1 VEICNLIG
9 GVMTKK
15 RTLLERLENDSV
27 ICAEGFLF
35 EAERRGYLSS
45 GEFVPELSLENPEAL
60 KNIHLDFQHAGSD
73 IVEAFTYNGH
83 REKLRV
89 IGKEELLEPLNRAA
103 LKIAK
108 NVADNPGEGKE
119 KNLLAGNI
127 SNTNIWDPNDKN
139 IQKEIR
145 SMFSEMIGW
154 SVDEGADFI
163 VGETFYYAEEAY
175 TALEEI
181 KKSGL
186 PAVLT
191 IAPMGENIM
200 RDGVSVIDTCKELEQ
215 RGADVV
221 GMNCF
226 RGPNTMLPYLKDIRE
241 VLKCHVAALPIPY
254 RTNNNQ
260 PTFFNLDDNN
270 NCSCP
275 SPHGRT
281 FPTALDPLYCNRY
294 EIRSFAEEAI
304 KLNIK
309 YLGVCCG
316 AAPIHI
322 REIAEAL
329 GRNVPASRYKE
340 KMENHFMYGV
350 NERIP
355 EHIKK
360 YGDKA

>member
-1 VEICNLIG
+1 MNKRNL
-9 GVMTKK
+9 
-15 RTLLERLENDSV
+15 LDRLDNETV

-35 EAERRGYLSS
+35 EAERRGYLAS
-45 GEFVPELSLENPEAL
+45 GEFVPELALENPEAL
-60 KNIHLDFQHAGSD
+60 KNIHVDFQHAGSD
-73 IVEAFTYNGH
+73 VVEAFTYNGH
-83 REKLRV
+83 REKMRV
-89 IGKEELLEPLNRAA
+89 IGKEDLLEPLNRAA

-108 NVADNPGEGKE
+108 EVADNPGEGKE
-119 KNLLAGNI
+119 KNLLAGNV

-139 IQKEIR
+139 KQNEVR
-145 SMFSEMIGW
+145 SMFAEMIGW
-154 SVDEGADFI
+154 ASNEGADFI
-163 VGETFYYAEEAY
+163 IGETFYYAEEAY

-191 IAPMGENIM
+191 ISPMGENIM

-226 RGPNTMLPYLKDIRE
+226 RGPNTMLPYLKEIRK
-241 VLKCHVAALPIPY
+241 VIKCHMAALPIPY
-254 RTNNNQ
+254 RTKKDQ

-270 NCSCP
+270 GCACNA
-275 SPHGRT
+275 PHGRT

-294 EIRSFAEEAI
+294 EIHDFAKTASNLGI
-304 KLNIK
+304 N

-316 AAPIHI
+316 AAPMHI
-322 REIAEAL
+322 REVAEAV
-329 GRNVPASRYKE
+329 GKTVPASRYRE
-340 KMENHFMYGV
+340 KMSNHFMYGT

-355 EHIKK
+355 KHISN
-360 YGDKA
+360 YGNKA

>member
-1 VEICNLIG
+1 
-9 GVMTKK
+9 MKK
-15 RTLLERLENDSV
+15 RGLIERLETESV

-35 EAERRGYLSS
+35 EAERRGYLAS
-45 GEFVPELSLENPEAL
+45 GEFVPELALENPEAL
-60 KNIHLDFQHAGSD
+60 KNIHIDFQHAGSD
-73 IVEAFTYNGH
+73 VVEAFTYNGH
-83 REKLRV
+83 REKMRV
-89 IGKEELLEPLNRAA
+89 IDKEDLLEPLNRAA

-108 NVADNPGEGKE
+108 EVADNPGEGKE

-127 SNTNIWDPNDKN
+127 SNTNIWDTKDKDKQN
-139 IQKEIR
+139 EVR
-145 SMFSEMIGW
+145 SMFAEMVGW
-154 SVDEGADFI
+154 SVDEGADFV
-163 VGETFYYAEEAY
+163 VGETFYFAEEAY

-200 RDGVSVIDTCKELEQ
+200 RDGVPIVDTCKELEQ

-226 RGPNTMLPYLKDIRE
+226 RGPNTMFPYLEKIRKE
-241 VLKCHVAALPIPY
+241 VTCHMAALPIPF
-254 RTNNNQ
+254 RTTEKQ

-270 NCSCP
+270 GCTCP
-275 SPHGRT
+275 APHGRT

-294 EIRSFAEEAI
+294 EIADFAKKAHALGI
-304 KLNIK
+304 N

-316 AAPIHI
+316 AAPMHI
-322 REIAEAL
+322 REVAEAI
-329 GRNVPASRYKE
+329 GRKVPASRYSE
-340 KMENHFMYGV
+340 KMSNHFMYGT

-355 EHIKK
+355 EHISG